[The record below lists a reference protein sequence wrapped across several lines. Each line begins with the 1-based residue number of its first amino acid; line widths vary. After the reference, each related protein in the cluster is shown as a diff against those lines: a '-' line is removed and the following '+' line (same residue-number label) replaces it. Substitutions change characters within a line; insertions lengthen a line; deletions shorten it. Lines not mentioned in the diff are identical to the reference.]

1 MSVISA
7 PWGWHVGRMS
17 LWLGAGGE
25 REGCGE
31 VGSRVYCVGVKL
43 REKGMTESLGMNFY
57 VTYMIQV

>member
-7 PWGWHVGRMS
+7 PWGLHVGRMS
-17 LWLGAGGE
+17 LWPGAGGE
-25 REGCGE
+25 RGGYGE

-43 REKGMTESLGMNFY
+43 REQGMTESLGMDFY

>member
-1 MSVISA
+1 
-7 PWGWHVGRMS
+7 MS